1 MLRHS
6 LKTLVYLKV
15 RKISMSMTL
24 SSMIWAAKGE
34 FGLTLS
40 CEKSLPW
47 NCYLVRLEPS
57 MRLLRF
63 SSSVSTSLI
72 WSRGREVRWATHSS
86 VQMNIF
92 KMSFSMLKSCV
103 GFLMAIEQIYLSGSV
118 ILRLTLL

>member
-1 MLRHS
+1 
-6 LKTLVYLKV
+6 
-15 RKISMSMTL
+15 
-24 SSMIWAAKGE
+24 
-34 FGLTLS
+34 
-40 CEKSLPW
+40 
-47 NCYLVRLEPS
+47 
-57 MRLLRF
+57 
-63 SSSVSTSLI
+63 VSTSLI